1 VLYHRIPDSTVEVS
15 RVGLGTNNFGRR
27 IDRDATRAVI
37 DAALDAGV
45 NFFDTADMYGDG
57 DSERFIGECL
67 AGRRDRV
74 VLATKFGMRSGGSP
88 ETVRS
93 SIEAS
98 LERLRT
104 DHVDVY
110 YYHRPDGVTPLA
122 ETIGALDGLV
132 QEGKVRSIASSNFTP
147 ELIEEGERIAR
158 EQGTSRFVALQNEYS
173 LLEREPEAEVLALCE
188 RDRIGFVP
196 YFPLANGLLTG
207 KYRRGQDAP
216 AGTRLAVRPEAL
228 TDAAFDVIERLEAW
242 AGDHSRSLLEL
253 AIAYTAS
260 QPAVLSVIA
269 GATTPTQVQAN
280 AAAAAWVL
288 TPAEIAEVAA
298 LA

>member
-1 VLYHRIPDSTVEVS
+1 MLYNRIAESSLEVS

-27 IDRDATRAVI
+27 MDRVATRAVI

-57 DSERFIGECL
+57 DSERFIGEIL
-67 AGRRDRV
+67 VGRRERV
-74 VLATKFGMRSGGSP
+74 VLATKFGWSGGGGRRH
-88 ETVRS
+88 VREA
-93 SIEAS
+93 IDAS

-104 DHVDVY
+104 DHLDVY

-122 ETIGALDGLV
+122 ETMAALDELV
-132 QEGKVRSIASSNFTP
+132 REGKVRSIASSNFTP
-147 ELIEEGERIAR
+147 EQIEEGERIAR
-158 EQGTSRFVALQNEYS
+158 EQGTTRFVVLQNAYS
-173 LLEREPEAEVLALCE
+173 LLDRGAEAEVLPLCE

-196 YFPLANGLLTG
+196 YFPLANGLLSG
-207 KYRRGQDAP
+207 KYRRGQPPP
-216 AGTRLAVRPEAL
+216 AGTRLAQRADAL
-228 TDAAFDVIERLEAW
+228 TDDAFDVIDRLEAW
-242 AGDHSRSLLEL
+242 AGDHSRTLLDL

-260 QPAVLSVIA
+260 QPAVVSVIA
-269 GATTPTQVQAN
+269 GATTPGQVQAN
-280 AAAAAWVL
+280 AAAADWQL